1 MSTGVAAFIRLMK
14 HPLKFRMFLLSK
26 LPSAYFTG
34 VRVKEVD
41 ENRCMTTVPYKWFS
55 KNPFRST
62 YFASLAMAAEMST
75 GALALAHLYQ
85 RKPTV
90 SMLLVKL
97 EADYFKKAADRTSFV
112 CNDGKL
118 IQQAIEES
126 IATGEAKTVR
136 ARSTGTN
143 KAGETIA
150 EFFITWSFK
159 ARLRDKEGRR

>member
-1 MSTGVAAFIRLMK
+1 MMSSNTASFTRLIK

-41 ENRCMTTVPYKWFS
+41 EKKCITTVPYQWFS

-75 GALALAHLYQ
+75 GVLALAHIYK
-85 RKPTV
+85 RKPSV

-97 EADYFKKAADRTSFV
+97 EAEYFKKATDRTTFV
-112 CNDGKL
+112 CEDGEL
-118 IQQAIEES
+118 IQRSIEES
-126 IATGEAKTVR
+126 IATGEARTVR
-136 ARSTGTN
+136 ARSKGTN
-143 KAGETIA
+143 KAGELVA

-159 ARLRDKEGRR
+159 ARQRDKE